1 MKCLTNNDIIY
12 IKNEDI
18 SYIQFKRLLEYP
30 EIIHAYTVDKNIN
43 FKTTS
48 NNQKDK
54 NYDIAINNYK
64 KLCQL
69 LNLEFNNS
77 IRADLDH
84 TDKVK
89 IIEHIEKANFDITDN
104 KYDGLITNSSNINLI
119 TTSAD
124 CITFLI
130 YDPVNKVIANI
141 HSGWKGTLK
150 QIVIKS
156 IRKMHDEFN
165 SNYKDIIVCIC
176 PSIRKCHFE
185 VDYDV
190 YNLLKKEYYY
200 EDIYEQKGNKWY
212 IDTIKINKILLLELG
227 VQDNNIIDSN
237 ICTVCNG
244 DIINSYRAHK
254 DKFKLNAGIISL
266 KNNL

>member
-89 IIEHIEKANFDITDN
+89 IIEHIEKANFDITDD

-156 IRKMHDEFN
+156 IRKMHDKFN

-190 YNLLKKEYYY
+190 YNLFKKEYYY

-237 ICTVCNG
+237 ICTVCND